1 MPIEVTAVDRARW
14 LVELADALE
23 QAQRL
28 TWRMGLSGGGNA
40 DAMELYGRL
49 EAARVEAQSLQLGGF
64 KAASSQYSPAW
75 IELLPWR
82 EGEDG

>member
-1 MPIEVTAVDRARW
+1 MPIEVTAADRARW
-14 LVELADALE
+14 LVELTDALE

-64 KAASSQYSPAW
+64 TASSQYSPAW

-82 EGEDG
+82 EGEDR